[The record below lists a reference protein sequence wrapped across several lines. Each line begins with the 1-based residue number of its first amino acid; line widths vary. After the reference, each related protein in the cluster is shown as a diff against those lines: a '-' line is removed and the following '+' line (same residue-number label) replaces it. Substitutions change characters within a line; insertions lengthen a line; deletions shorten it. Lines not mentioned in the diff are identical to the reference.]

1 LRNICFADSGGFFA
15 LSSERDRRH
24 ASAVARLVD
33 FETIVTT
40 QLIVIETVSLLTKR
54 LSPFHARH
62 WYQRL
67 KHSPGVEVRDY
78 SPEIFRDAEKLWQS
92 HRDKEWDLID
102 CYSFC
107 VMRREDIRIALA
119 FDDHFRQAGFEIVE

>member
-1 LRNICFADSGGFFA
+1 MKKVCFADSGGFYA

-24 ASAVARLVD
+24 AIALHHLAS
-33 FETIVTT
+33 FSTIVTT
-40 QLIVIETVSLLTKR
+40 QLVVIETVSLITKR

-62 WYQRL
+62 WYRRL
-67 KHSPGVEVRDY
+67 KDSPGVEIRDY
-78 SPEIFRDAEKLWQS
+78 RTEIFLEAEKLWQS

-107 VMRREDIRIALA
+107 VMRRESIRVALA
-119 FDDHFRQAGFEIVE
+119 FDDHFRQAGFAIIE